1 MYRKSEGVGLRLCR
15 ALWIILFLPICFG
28 LHSFAQ
34 NNDAGEIRGTVASAD
49 GGVLVG
55 ARVTLTNT
63 QTGVTITVKTDGSGV
78 YDVPSLVPG
87 QYQARVVSENF
98 QAFVQQGIV
107 LRAAPITVNA
117 VLQVGQVSQQ
127 VTVTEHAN
135 ELQTENATQTATLEA
150 ETVTGVPNVGAYWYN
165 LLALVPGVNGG
176 GNQRTNGQDSVGV
189 NGIEANQQSILL
201 NGGTAILIGSQNA
214 SGGIGPDDFISEM
227 QFNTS
232 NVTAEAGNG
241 TSVFN
246 IITKSGTNRFHGS
259 AYDYNQSSSLNAR
272 NYFSANV
279 PSSHSNQYGGTIGGP
294 ILRNRLFF
302 FFGYQHLGS
311 TAGSQGFATVP
322 TDVERGGDFSSLG
335 TSIYDPS
342 TTHLVNGQY
351 VRDPFPDNKIP
362 TNRISTQ
369 ANNIQGYL
377 PHPNLPG
384 TANNYSYSQ
393 QVFDKTDWFNAKVDY
408 NISVSNHLNGSLMN
422 DQLNYPNP
430 SFTNPIGVFT
440 EFGKDQIYQISDTW
454 TISPRA
460 VNEAR
465 FSMVRFTGNWISGDL
480 NKGYP
485 DKLGI
490 PNPVSNV
497 FPDINI
503 NGAISTGFGHQLDAV
518 LAETTFAPSDVLTLV
533 RGKHILKMGGEW
545 DKYQININFG
555 GESDGNFNFTGIAT
569 RNPADGTSAGVGYA
583 DFLLGDVANWS
594 IAISP
599 ETGGRL
605 SSVHTFFQDDY
616 KAMPNLTFNLGIRYQ
631 IQPGWTE
638 ANNKLGDFD
647 PTLLNPATE
656 TLGALWFAG
665 RNGRTALQATQ
676 HGLVMP
682 RFGFAWSPKDRWS
695 IRGAFGTFYELYGY
709 NTYGGPQG
717 LGYTAQN
724 SQSSSDNRTPVFNLA
739 QGPPLPVYPT
749 DATRTPDL
757 LNGQSISYIPYH
769 TPSAY
774 AEQWQLDVQHELPR
788 ALLVDVAY
796 VGSRTVHETLA
807 GDYNQVPQNLIYHAA
822 QGADMQ
828 QYRPY
833 PQFQSIGTTFAG
845 GYANYNSLQARVQ
858 RRYANGFQFL
868 TNFTYSHT
876 LDNGTGS
883 GYGGPGARSSLWQN
897 TYDPADT
904 YGNSLLDMRYV
915 LNGDVIY
922 DLPIGKGKHFLNHS
936 GLLDEVIGGWQ
947 ASTLF
952 QIHSGIPFTPYI
964 GTTNLDGSLAGTWFP
979 NRVAKGTL
987 PNPTIQQWF
996 DTSAFVTPAI
1006 GTYGNSGRNIL
1017 YGPAWRTVD
1026 LSLGKH
1032 FAIPWLGEASNFALR
1047 IDATDV
1053 FNHPNFGN
1061 PGTALGTGTAGV
1073 ITSANTSRA
1082 VQLSGKF
1089 VF

>member
-1 MYRKSEGVGLRLCR
+1 MYRIFEGGRRSFSQTLCMLTLL
-15 ALWIILFLPICFG
+15 ALGF
-28 LHSFAQ
+28 SFPALAQ
-34 NNDAGEIRGTVASAD
+34 NNDAGEIRGTVTTAD
-49 GGVLVG
+49 GAIVVS
-55 ARVTLTNT
+55 AQVTITNT
-63 QTGVTITVKTDGSGV
+63 QTGVTTVVKTDSSGL

-87 QYQARVVSENF
+87 NYEAKVVSESF
-98 QAFVQQGIV
+98 QTFVQQGIV

-117 VLQVGQVSQQ
+117 VLQVGSVTQQ
-127 VTVTEHAN
+127 VTVSEHAN
-135 ELQTENATQTATLEA
+135 ELQTENATQSATLET

-176 GNQRTNGQDSVGV
+176 GNQRTNGQDAVGV

-246 IITKSGTNRFHGS
+246 IITKSGTNHFHGS

-294 ILRNRLFF
+294 VLRNKLFF

-322 TDVERGGDFSSLG
+322 TTAERGGDFSALS
-335 TSIYDPS
+335 TPIYDPA
-342 TTHLVNGQY
+342 TTRLVDGQY
-351 VRDPFPDNKIP
+351 VRDPFPGNMIP
-362 TNRISTQ
+362 MDRISTQ
-369 ANNIQGYL
+369 ASAIQGYL
-377 PHPNLPG
+377 PKSNLSG
-384 TANNYSYSQ
+384 TVNNYSYSQ

-408 NISVSNHLNGSLMN
+408 QISPSNHLNGSLMN
-422 DQLNYPNP
+422 DRLNFPNP

-454 TISPRA
+454 AISPRV

-485 DKLGI
+485 EKLGI
-490 PNPVSNV
+490 PNSVSNV

-503 NGAISTGFGHQLDAV
+503 SGVISTGFGHQLDAI
-518 LAETTFAPSDVLTLV
+518 LAETTFAPSDVMTIV
-533 RGKHILKMGGEW
+533 RGKHILKFGGEW

-555 GESDGNFNFTGIAT
+555 GESDGNFGFTGIST
-569 RNPADGTSAGVGYA
+569 RNPADGTSSGIGYA

-594 IAISP
+594 ISISP

-605 SSVHTFFQDDY
+605 SSIHTFFQDDF
-616 KAMPNLTFNLGIRYQ
+616 KALPNLTFNLGVRYQ

-638 ANNKLGDFD
+638 VNNKLGDFD
-647 PTLLNPATE
+647 PTLTNPATN
-656 TLGALWFAG
+656 TPGALWFAG
-665 RNGRTALQATQ
+665 RNGRTALQDTQ

-682 RFGFAWSPKDRWS
+682 RFGFAWSPKNRWS
-695 IRGAFGTFYELYGY
+695 VRGAFGTFYELYGY

-724 SQSSSDNRTPVFNLA
+724 STSSSDNRTAVFTLA
-739 QGPPLPVYPT
+739 QGPPLPIYPT
-749 DATRTPDL
+749 DAIRTPEL

-774 AEQWQLDVQHELPR
+774 AEQWQLDVQHEFPG

-796 VGSRTVHETLA
+796 VGSRSVHETLA
-807 GDYNQVPQNLIYHAA
+807 GDFNQVPESLIYHAA
-822 QGADMQ
+822 EGADMQ
-828 QYRPY
+828 QYRPHTQY
-833 PQFQSIGTTFAG
+833 QSIGTTFAG
-845 GYANYNSLQARVQ
+845 GYSNYNSLQARVQ

-897 TYDPADT
+897 TYDTAAT

-915 LNGDVIY
+915 LNGDAIY
-922 DLPIGKGKHFLNHS
+922 DLPVGKGRHFVNHP
-936 GLLDEVIGGWQ
+936 GVLDELIGGWQ

-964 GTTNLDGSLAGTWFP
+964 GTANLDGSLAGAWFP

-987 PNPTIQQWF
+987 PHPTIQQWF
-996 DTSAFVTPAI
+996 DTSAFVTPAV
-1006 GTYGNSGRNIL
+1006 GTYGNSGRDIL

-1032 FAIPWLGEASNFALR
+1032 FAIPLLGEASNFGIR

-1061 PGTALGTGTAGV
+1061 PNTAIGTGTAGT
-1073 ITSANTSRA
+1073 ITGANTSRA
-1082 VQLSGKF
+1082 VQLSGKL